1 MGCSFV
7 DAREI
12 RFTLRPV
19 SCAGHY
25 CEPVAIRQVGQLKAV
40 NARCSDALPRQRAKE
55 AGRKKSAARE
65 LARAVQ
71 GSDAMKRLFGAI
83 AAFSILLASGGHSLA
98 QGWPNRPIRMVVP
111 YTPGGYTDLMARLV
125 GQKISEALGQP
136 IVFENKPGANAIIG
150 TDVVAKA
157 APDGYTFGTVI
168 AAHAVNATL
177 NPKLPYDTLKDFS
190 YVSLMSVAPLIMIA
204 HPSLPANNVKEL
216 VALAKTKPGQLN
228 FASSGVGAAAHL
240 TMEMFKSRTG
250 IEMQHIPY
258 KGTAGALQDT
268 VGGQINVMFDI
279 VGPLMPQVRSGNA
292 KAIVVTAKE
301 RIPAAPDVPTMA
313 EQGVPDFISGT
324 WAGIIAPAGTPRE
337 IVDRVAAEAK
347 KALADPAMKAKLA
360 EQGIVAVGDGPD
372 EFRVFVTDEISRWS
386 KVITDAGIKME

>member
-1 MGCSFV
+1 
-7 DAREI
+7 
-12 RFTLRPV
+12 
-19 SCAGHY
+19 
-25 CEPVAIRQVGQLKAV
+25 
-40 NARCSDALPRQRAKE
+40 
-55 AGRKKSAARE
+55 
-65 LARAVQ
+65 
-71 GSDAMKRLFGAI
+71 MKRLFGAI

-125 GQKISEALGQP
+125 GQKISDALGQP

-324 WAGIIAPAGTPRE
+324 WAGIIAPAGTPKE

>member
-1 MGCSFV
+1 
-7 DAREI
+7 
-12 RFTLRPV
+12 
-19 SCAGHY
+19 
-25 CEPVAIRQVGQLKAV
+25 
-40 NARCSDALPRQRAKE
+40 
-55 AGRKKSAARE
+55 
-65 LARAVQ
+65 
-71 GSDAMKRLFGAI
+71 MKRLFGAV
-83 AAFSILLASGGHSLA
+83 AAFSILLASAGHSLA

-150 TDVVAKA
+150 TDTVAKA

-177 NPKLPYDTLKDFS
+177 NPKLPYDTLKDFT

-313 EQGVPDFISGT
+313 EQGVPDFVSGT
-324 WAGIIAPAGTPRE
+324 WAGIIAPAGTPKE

-372 EFRVFVTDEISRWS
+372 EFRVFVTDEIARWS